1 MILRVHFVSHQQ
13 WIHGVRQQMTYNI
26 KYLEKKHEKQEC
38 DVPTIKCL
46 ERKLLS
52 LRKFDKSSLNICDIG
67 STRSIIENI
76 KAHES
81 LAYLVLYVYK
91 KILY

>member
-1 MILRVHFVSHQQ
+1 MSQQQ
-13 WIHGVRQQMTYNI
+13 WIHRVRQQMTYNI

-67 STRSIIENI
+67 STMSIENI

-81 LAYLVLYVYK
+81 LAYLVLHVQRTF
-91 KILY
+91 LC